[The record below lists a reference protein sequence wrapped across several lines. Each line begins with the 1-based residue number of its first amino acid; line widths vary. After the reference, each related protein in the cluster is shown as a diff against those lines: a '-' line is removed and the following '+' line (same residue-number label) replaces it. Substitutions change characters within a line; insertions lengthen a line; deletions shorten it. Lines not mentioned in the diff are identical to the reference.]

1 MNLARLLIRWG
12 ALKPDQPALFFG
24 PTVWAT
30 FGQWTARAAA
40 LAQAF
45 RAMGLMPGDRVL
57 LFAQNHPRYLEVL
70 IGCWWAGLVAIPVNA
85 RLHPK
90 EVQWIIDNAKPRI
103 GFFHQ
108 TCDSADFIGL
118 EKCFEFESAA
128 LDALV
133 ALAVEKNSIAQEVAL
148 HDTVADD
155 TAWLFYTSGT
165 TGRPKGVQITARNLM
180 TMGLCYFTDV
190 DSVTPDDF
198 MVYAAPMSHG
208 AGLYCI
214 PHLMAGARHVVPQS
228 GGVDPAELFS
238 LGHTLGPLSTFAAPT
253 IVKRLVEHAVRAGL
267 STDACAAAF
276 KTIVYGG
283 APMYVA
289 DIERA
294 LQVMGP
300 RFVQIYGQGET
311 PMVATALSRRHLIQV
326 DHPRYRARIASV
338 GIAQTAVQIRIA
350 DAQGTPLPVG
360 EVGEILVKGD
370 TVMRGYWQDPEAT
383 RAAIRDSWL
392 FTGDVGCLDED
403 GFLTLKDRSKDLI
416 ISGGSNIYPR
426 EVEEVLMSAAGVA
439 EAAVIGEPDP
449 QWGEAVVAFIVPAP
463 GAQIEPA
470 ALDRHCQENI
480 ARFKRPKR
488 YIVITTLPKNNY
500 GKVLKTVLRAQ
511 HIALNLSGGGHG

>member
-1 MNLARLLIRWG
+1 MNLARLLIRWD
-12 ALKPDQPALFFG
+12 ALTPDQPALFFG
-24 PTVWAT
+24 TSVWAT
-30 FGQWTARAAA
+30 FGQWTVRAAA
-40 LAQAF
+40 LALAF
-45 RAMGLMPGDRVL
+45 RDLGLKPGDRVL

-70 IGCWWAGLVAIPVNA
+70 MGCWWAGLVAIPVNA
-85 RLHPK
+85 RLHSK

-108 TCDSADFIGL
+108 TGDGANFRGL

-128 LDALV
+128 LDAVLAP
-133 ALAVEKNSIAQEVAL
+133 ALAKSMMVREVAL
-148 HDTVADD
+148 NDTAADD

-190 DSVTPDDF
+190 DFIAPNDL

-253 IVKRLVEHAVRAGL
+253 IVKRLVEHAAQAGL
-267 STDACAAAF
+267 GIDECAAAF

-283 APMYVA
+283 APMYIA

-294 LQVMGP
+294 LHVMGP

-311 PMVATALSRRHLIQV
+311 PMVATALSRQHLSQV
-326 DHPRYRARIASV
+326 DHPRYRERIASV
-338 GIAQTAVQIRIA
+338 GVAQTPVQIRIVN
-350 DAQGTPLPVG
+350 AQGAPQPTG
-360 EVGEILVKGD
+360 EVGEVLVKGD

-439 EAAVIGEPDP
+439 EAAVVGAPDP
-449 QWGEAVVAFIVPAP
+449 QWGEAVVAFIVPAA
-463 GAQIEPA
+463 GVQIDPA
-470 ALDRHCQENI
+470 ALDRHCQDNI

-488 YIVITTLPKNNY
+488 YILTTTLPKNNY
-500 GKVLKTVLRAQ
+500 GKVLKTALREQ
-511 HIALNLSGGGHG
+511 LRQGD